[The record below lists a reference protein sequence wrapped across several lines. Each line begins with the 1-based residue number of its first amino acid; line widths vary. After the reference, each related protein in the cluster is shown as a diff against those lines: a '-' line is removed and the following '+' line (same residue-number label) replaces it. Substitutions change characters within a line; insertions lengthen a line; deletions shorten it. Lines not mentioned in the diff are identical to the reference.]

1 MTPTIGRIVHYC
13 LTEQDA
19 ESINRRRV
27 SLHLDPVTEGYVF
40 HTGNH
45 ASVGDVFPAMI
56 VRVNSS
62 GASINAQVSLDGND
76 TLWVT
81 SVTETVDRIMPGGWF
96 WPPRVP
102 A

>member
-13 LTEQDA
+13 LTEHDA
-19 ESINRRRV
+19 ERINIRRESSLV
-27 SLHLDPVTEGYVF
+27 SESGSMYMF
-40 HTGNH
+40 AGNV
-45 ASVGDVFPAMI
+45 ANQGDVFPAMI
-56 VRVNSS
+56 VRVNREQNS
-62 GASINAQVSLDGND
+62 SINAQVQLDGND

-81 SVTETVDRIMPGGWF
+81 SVTATYDAVPGRWF

>member
-13 LTEQDA
+13 LTEHDA

-27 SLHLDPVTEGYVF
+27 VRYLGSDTSS
-40 HTGNH
+40 HTLVLNVGNH
-45 ASVGDVFPAMI
+45 ASEGDVFPAMI
-56 VRVNSS
+56 VRVWPTSV
-62 GASINAQVSLDGND
+62 NAQVQLDGND

-81 SVTETVDRIMPGGWF
+81 SVTEEDGAVPGRWF